1 MLERSEGNIVIYHSS
16 GLNEVVT
23 DIQLL
28 GGASCVLMNHE
39 HESVGGTPS
48 IDIPFWIHR
57 DDSKESIERYRLMDS
72 LNNVRRLQMI

>member
-57 DDSKESIERYRLMDS
+57 DDVAAIERYRLMDS

>member
-57 DDSKESIERYRLMDS
+57 
-72 LNNVRRLQMI
+72 